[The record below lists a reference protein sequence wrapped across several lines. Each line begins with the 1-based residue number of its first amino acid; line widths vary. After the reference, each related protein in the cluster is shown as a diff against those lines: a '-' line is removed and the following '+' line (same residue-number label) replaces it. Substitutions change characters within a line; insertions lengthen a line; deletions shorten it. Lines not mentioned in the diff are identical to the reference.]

1 MPDTGKMQQVKEV
14 DGVQVLKVSGSFT
27 MGTTPDFQKT
37 CQTVASDKTVKAV
50 LLDFSEV
57 TRIDTAAFACMINFI
72 KDHMNE
78 NFGIGIINL
87 KVQEKGLM
95 DILRIEKIIRVFNSE
110 TEAINFLK
118 G

>member
-1 MPDTGKMQQVKEV
+1 MSETGQMQKIKEV

-27 MGTTPDFQKT
+27 MRTTPDFQKT
-37 CQTVASDKTVKAV
+37 CKVVASDKTVKAV

-72 KDHMNE
+72 KDHMNK

-87 KVQEKGLM
+87 KAQEKGLM
-95 DILRIEKIIRVFNSE
+95 DILRIEKIIHLFNSE
-110 TEAINFLK
+110 AEAIKVLK